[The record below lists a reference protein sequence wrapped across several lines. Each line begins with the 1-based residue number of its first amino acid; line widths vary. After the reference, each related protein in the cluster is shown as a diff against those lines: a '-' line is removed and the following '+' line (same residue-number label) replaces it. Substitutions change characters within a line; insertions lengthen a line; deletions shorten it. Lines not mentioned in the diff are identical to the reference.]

1 MTLWPIALLVF
12 FFALGVP
19 VAFAMMLAVIPYF
32 LADPYISA
40 SVIAQKLIGNCESI
54 SLMAVPFFIVAG
66 SVMTYSGITEK
77 LMDLAD
83 SVVGHFTGGL
93 GQVNVVLSTLMGGIS
108 GSGAADCVQDCKILV
123 PEMIKHGYDKS
134 FCAAV
139 TAASACITPIIPPGV
154 ALVVFACICEVS
166 TGKLL
171 AAGYLPGILLCIAQM
186 IVVYIISKRRGYRAE
201 RSHMLPVRVILKKVL
216 NSLWAL
222 FLPFG
227 LILALRAGV
236 CTATEGGVLMA
247 LYSAFVGKFIYKT
260 LDFKQLPSIM
270 VEAALNTA
278 PVMMILCSA
287 NMFSYY
293 MTWENI
299 PAALTTVL
307 LSIASN
313 KYVFLFACNIMF
325 LLLGMFMDGTACM
338 IIIAPLLA
346 PVVEAL
352 GINMIHFG
360 LVICLNI
367 GLGAITPPFGTYIFL
382 VSGTL
387 KMKTSEMVKDLLPF
401 VFASI
406 AVLFL
411 VTYVPWFA
419 TAIPKLMYGSV

>member
-1 MTLWPIALLVF
+1 MTLWPIAILVF

-19 VAFAMMLAVIPYF
+19 VAFAMVLAVIPYF
-32 LADPYISA
+32 WLDPYISV

-66 SVMTYSGITEK
+66 SVMNYSGITER

-83 SVVGHFTGGL
+83 SIVGHFTGGL

-108 GSGAADCVQDCKILV
+108 GSGAADCAQECKILV
-123 PEMIKHGYDKS
+123 PEMIKHGYDKP

-166 TGKLL
+166 VGKLL
-171 AAGYLPGILLCIAQM
+171 ASGYIPGLMLCIAQM
-186 IVVYIISKRRGYRAE
+186 IVVYIISKKRGYKSE
-201 RSHMLPVRVILKKVL
+201 RTHMMPIRVILKKAL
-216 NSLWAL
+216 GALWAL

-260 LDFKQLPSIM
+260 LDFKQLPAIM
-270 VEAALNTA
+270 VEAALSTA
-278 PVMMILCSA
+278 PVMIILCAA
-287 NMFSYY
+287 NVFSYY

-299 PAALTTVL
+299 PSALTAAL
-307 LSIASN
+307 LSAASN
-313 KYVFLFACNIMF
+313 KYVFLLACNVMF

-346 PVVEAL
+346 PVVETL

-360 LVICLNI
+360 LVVCLNI

-387 KMKTSEMVKDLLPF
+387 KMKTSDMIKDLIPF
-401 VFASI
+401 IVACI
-406 AVLFL
+406 IVLFL
-411 VTYVPWFA
+411 VTYIPWFS
-419 TAIPKLMYGSV
+419 TTIPKLMYGSV